1 MVDISFC
8 IGLAV
13 ECDRLDISVLIAV
26 AQSPDGESTSAHL
39 DGSFPWL
46 SRHGIEIYDMECSGR
61 KNHADDPCRRNEIV
75 DERRI

>member
-39 DGSFPWL
+39 DSSFPWL
-46 SRHGIEIYDMECSGR
+46 SRHGIEI
-61 KNHADDPCRRNEIV
+61 
-75 DERRI
+75 